1 MSSIKRMNLRQS
13 GYLAELY
20 CQDLRGLNV
29 VSVNSQ
35 LSNFH
40 IIMTFVVCDFFLQVH
55 KS

>member
-13 GYLAELY
+13 GYLAELFY
-20 CQDLRGLNV
+20 QDLRGLNV
-29 VSVNSQ
+29 DSVNFK

-40 IIMTFVVCDFFLQVH
+40 IIMSFVVCDFCLQVH